1 MPSGFPR
8 GANCIGRA
16 TSIASMLHSGL
27 FGIALC
33 RGLLFNAQAALTE

>member
-1 MPSGFPR
+1 MLMPSGFPP

-16 TSIASMLHSGL
+16 TSIASTLHSRV

-33 RGLLFNAQAALTE
+33 RGLLFNAREPR